1 MSDRGIRLGATDRN
15 VARVE
20 VRGRETRF
28 YEDLYHNLLVCPWW
42 QFFAMVGVLFLFLNA
57 IFATLYLAR
66 PGSITGAREGSFED
80 AFFFSV
86 QTFATIGYGAMS
98 PATFYAH
105 CVVTLEALMGLLSV
119 ALMTGITFSKFAR
132 PTARIL
138 FSDKIAIAR
147 FNGVPTVMFRMAN
160 WRGNFLVEATLRV
173 NVLVDE
179 KSHEGHV
186 FRRPIDLPLVR
197 DRNAIFFLSWTAM
210 HVIDEKSP
218 FAGPDAMDELRKK
231 NAQIMLAL
239 NGIDETAGA
248 QIHARRLYELDAIVP
263 GSRFVDVIT
272 RTDDGTRVID
282 YAKFHDVEPLSDIE
296 APEGEARR

>member
-1 MSDRGIRLGATDRN
+1 MKDRGIRLDATNRS
-15 VARVE
+15 VAKVLI
-20 VRGRETRF
+20 RGQDTRF

-42 QFFAMVGVLFLFLNA
+42 QFFALIAVLFLVLNTLFA
-57 IFATLYLAR
+57 ILYIAE

-105 CVVTLEALMGLLSV
+105 CVVTLEALLGLLSV
-119 ALMTGITFSKFAR
+119 ALMTGLTFSKFAR

-138 FSDKIAIAR
+138 FSDKVAIST

-173 NVLVDE
+173 AVLVDE
-179 KSHEGHV
+179 TTAEGHII
-186 FRRPIDLPLVR
+186 RRPVEIPLVR
-197 DRNAIFFLSWTAM
+197 DRNAVFFLSWTAM
-210 HVIDEKSP
+210 HAIDEKSP
-218 FAGPDAMDELRKK
+218 FAGDDALAVLRSK
-231 NAQIMLAL
+231 NAQIMLSL

-248 QIHARRLYELDAIVP
+248 QIHARRMYEIDAVVQNA
-263 GSRFVDVIT
+263 RFVDVIT
-272 RTDDGTRVID
+272 RTEDGTRVID
-282 YAKFHDVEPLSDIE
+282 YAKFHDVEIIGGDEPRRE
-296 APEGEARR
+296 AST